1 MEMSSKDY
9 SFTVLIPIFQL
20 TLLYS
25 MCNNSSTH
33 DEMEL
38 TCHLIRESS
47 FKEKFQLKA
56 LLLSIF
62 L

>member
-9 SFTVLIPIFQL
+9 SFAVLIPIFQL
-20 TLLYS
+20 TLLIV
-25 MCNNSSTH
+25 H

-38 TCHLIRESS
+38 TCNIIRESS